1 MNGAIIGRKSS
12 ELFRLIDW
20 MMVLPDQLEQ
30 DFRVEYKRFQ
40 EENQVPYITS
50 IERLA
55 KAEGREEGLEEGIE
69 QGIEQGIE
77 RGSVQTAQENIITV
91 LETRFGEVPEIFRE
105 RINQIEDLATL
116 RQLLIRGITIA
127 SFEDFE
133 QEISSN

>member
-69 QGIEQGIE
+69 QGIE
-77 RGSVQTAQENIITV
+77 RGSVQNSRENIITV

-105 RINQIEDLATL
+105 RINQIENLATL